1 MSGTGQVDVAT
12 LGETMVSFRT
22 DASTTSLAPWR
33 ARVAGAEST
42 VAVGL
47 ARLGH
52 RSVWVGRVGDDPFGE
67 LVIQQLRGQGVDVQ
81 STIDERRPTGLMF
94 VERRTADLA
103 RVTYRRADSA
113 GSALDSDDAQRLLS
127 LSARVVHLSGIT
139 PALSPSAREAA
150 VFVAETI
157 SSKASQERGLLSFD
171 VNYRGRL
178 WDAAAAGPV
187 LRQLAVCADVVIA
200 SDDELPLL
208 AASGDTARSMGPTE
222 FAEPSG
228 QTEPSKTEPS
238 KAEPSKAERDV
249 VDGLLSHRATVVAVK
264 RGARGAS
271 IYTRDTRV
279 DATALTVS
287 AVDELGAGDAFSAGL
302 LSGLLD
308 GLEPAQCL
316 ARATALGAFAVSTA
330 GDWEGLPTRAE
341 LSLLDRRAPGD
352 VLR

>member
-1 MSGTGQVDVAT
+1 MSGTGQIDVAT

-52 RSVWVGRVGDDPFGE
+52 RSAWVGRVGDDPFGE

-157 SSKASQERGLLSFD
+157 SRESSQDRGLLSFD
-171 VNYRGRL
+171 VNYRSRL
-178 WDAAAAGPV
+178 WDPTAAGPV
-187 LRQLAVCADVVIA
+187 LRQLAACADVVIA
-200 SDDELPLL
+200 SDDELALL
-208 AASGDTARSMGPTE
+208 AATGDTARSMGPTE
-222 FAEPSG
+222 FTQPTG
-228 QTEPSKTEPS
+228 QT
-238 KAEPSKAERDV
+238 EPSKAERDV

-279 DATALTVS
+279 DAAALTVS

>member
-1 MSGTGQVDVAT
+1 MSGTGQIDVAT

-47 ARLGH
+47 ARLHH
-52 RSVWVGRVGDDPFGE
+52 RSAWVGRVGDDPFGE

-139 PALSPSAREAA
+139 PALSASAREAA

-157 SSKASQERGLLSFD
+157 SRESSQDRGLLSFD
-171 VNYRGRL
+171 VNYRSRL
-178 WDAAAAGPV
+178 WDPTAAGPV
-187 LRQLAVCADVVIA
+187 LRQLAACADVVIA
-200 SDDELPLL
+200 SDDELALL
-208 AASGDTARSMGPTE
+208 AATGDTARSMGPTE
-222 FAEPSG
+222 FAQPIG
-228 QTEPSKTEPS
+228 QT
-238 KAEPSKAERDV
+238 EPSKAERDV
-249 VDGLLSHRATVVAVK
+249 VDSLLGQRATVVAVK

-271 IYTRDTRV
+271 IYTRDNGL
-279 DATALTVS
+279 DAAALTVS

-316 ARATALGAFAVSTA
+316 ARATALGAFAVSTP